1 MKKSMSPCADQ
12 GQRLL
17 VSYRDAGKML
27 GVCERSVWQLVSDRQ
42 LPKVTIGR
50 SVRIPVTALDD
61 FITRQ
66 LSQA

>member
-1 MKKSMSPCADQ
+1 MQKRLSPCTDQ

-27 GVCERSVWQLVSDRQ
+27 GVCERSVWQLVRDQQ

-61 FITRQ
+61 FINRQ
-66 LSQA
+66 VSQV